1 MLWFENINVICIVRV
16 EGRVIN
22 IVMLF
27 NVCWLTEILLNEFK
41 YNLEVSCVCLQCIYR
56 LFNIL
61 KQSSDL
67 RNVALQVITLLM
79 HYSWKSLEGL
89 NMSKHCFQSSEVCSY
104 PIQEK

>member
-1 MLWFENINVICIVRV
+1 M
-16 EGRVIN
+16 
-22 IVMLF
+22 
-27 NVCWLTEILLNEFK
+27 
-41 YNLEVSCVCLQCIYR
+41 CLQCIHR

-104 PIQEK
+104 PIQEKGRDFFIDKHLKFLIMKNGNVLPMKQAKMGGM